1 MSPSRARQSLAQ
13 ILAES
18 PAPQDDEPA
27 GASDPGASPVT
38 AAADAASSVDAP
50 ADQLPATGP
59 GLSAAPAQPRTAAA
73 WTGYDRKEARLRP
86 DQSEQLTQLARRL
99 QRARPKMPGERITD
113 NTLIRVAVDLLLQR
127 QGQLSGHTE
136 DELRA
141 SVADPDTSP

>member
-1 MSPSRARQSLAQ
+1 MSPARGRQSLAQ

-18 PAPQDDEPA
+18 SAAPEDNATAPDGAPEAAPVTSTEDSATRPA
-27 GASDPGASPVT
+27 GAAEPQPP
-38 AAADAASSVDAP
+38 AP
-50 ADQLPATGP
+50 E
-59 GLSAAPAQPRTAAA
+59 AAPTPARSPAV

-86 DQSEQLTQLARRL
+86 DQAEQLTHLARAL

-127 QGQLSGHTE
+127 QDRLVGHTE

-141 SVADPDTSP
+141 SVADPDTNP